1 MSLGDAVSHQDL
13 PSSLGGEQVLR
24 DPAEGKFCFATP

>member
-1 MSLGDAVSHQDL
+1 MCWMSLGDAVSHQD
-13 PSSLGGEQVLR
+13 LGGEQVLR